1 MLIEIL
7 GKFYD
12 NHSLSIVNRNIALAL
27 SSIAPVQIIAVD
39 RPNPVYKLDSNT
51 IDTLIA
57 LETQNG
63 IPDIQLRHYYPP
75 MLTWP
80 EYKQTKVVYI
90 QPWEFVKVP
99 TEWQYKFE
107 TFADALI
114 VPSNFNREVFV
125 NSGMNPEKLFVVP
138 NGYDHKVFNNENTTV
153 TLPEVTES
161 KFTFTFVGNTQ
172 WRKGLDILLAAW
184 PKVFARAD
192 RVRLIIKDNPGIYGK
207 TNILSNILKM
217 QYVEQCAEIIYID
230 RDLSDKEMAALYKS
244 TDILVHP
251 YRAEGFGMHV
261 QEAMACGAVPMVS
274 ANGPT
279 DDFVSDSQGIK
290 IPVEQRLVNLTDESI
305 FAVKPGE
312 SLSLM
317 GSYAYIFE
325 PKILDLASL
334 MYNTYHSHDRKEYL
348 AQFKTDYVP
357 NTWDHV
363 ARQYLKVLETVNDIP
378 FVQRYKT

>member
-107 TFADALI
+107 TFADGLI
-114 VPSNFNREVFV
+114 VHSNFNREVFV

-192 RVRLIIKDNPGIYGK
+192 RVRLIIKDNPGI
-207 TNILSNILKM
+207 S
-217 QYVEQCAEIIYID
+217 
-230 RDLSDKEMAALYKS
+230 
-244 TDILVHP
+244 
-251 YRAEGFGMHV
+251 
-261 QEAMACGAVPMVS
+261 
-274 ANGPT
+274 
-279 DDFVSDSQGIK
+279 
-290 IPVEQRLVNLTDESI
+290 
-305 FAVKPGE
+305 
-312 SLSLM
+312 
-317 GSYAYIFE
+317 
-325 PKILDLASL
+325 
-334 MYNTYHSHDRKEYL
+334 
-348 AQFKTDYVP
+348 
-357 NTWDHV
+357 
-363 ARQYLKVLETVNDIP
+363 
-378 FVQRYKT
+378 

>member
-1 MLIEIL
+1 M
-7 GKFYD
+7 
-12 NHSLSIVNRNIALAL
+12 
-27 SSIAPVQIIAVD
+27 
-39 RPNPVYKLDSNT
+39 
-51 IDTLIA
+51 
-57 LETQNG
+57 
-63 IPDIQLRHYYPP
+63 
-75 MLTWP
+75 
-80 EYKQTKVVYI
+80 
-90 QPWEFVKVP
+90 P

-261 QEAMACGAVPMVS
+261 QEAMACGAVPMLS

-325 PKILDLASL
+325 PKIRDLASL